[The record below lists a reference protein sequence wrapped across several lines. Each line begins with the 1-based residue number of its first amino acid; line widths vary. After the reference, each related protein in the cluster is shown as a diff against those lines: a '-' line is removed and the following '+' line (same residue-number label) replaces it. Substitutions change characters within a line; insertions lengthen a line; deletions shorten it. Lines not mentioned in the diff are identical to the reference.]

1 MRRRRASI
9 KLEDFL
15 RRRPRRNR
23 LAWALGLVLFI
34 ALVVLDRSGGL
45 RVVLP
50 TQDATAGH
58 VQGPDLERYD
68 GRAFRVLR
76 VVDGDTLDIDAPDGR
91 HGKTRVRIWGID
103 APEIAHPPHTTITQ
117 PYGRE
122 AADYLE
128 RRVAGQSVKLLL
140 EPSRLRDRY
149 DRLLAHVEL
158 ASGPLVAEELIGE
171 GLATADDRWNH
182 RYRDHF
188 ARAESEAKRRRI
200 GIWGQKMQSKAE

>member
-1 MRRRRASI
+1 M
-9 KLEDFL
+9 

-34 ALVVLDRSGGL
+34 ALVVLDRAGGL
-45 RVVLP
+45 LVVLP
-50 TQDATAGH
+50 SQDPTSGQ
-58 VQGPDLERYD
+58 VQGLDLERYD
-68 GRAFRVLR
+68 GQTFRVLR

-128 RRVAGQSVKLLL
+128 RRVAGQTVKLVL

-158 ASGPLVAEELIGE
+158 ASGPLVAQELIDE

-182 RYRDHF
+182 RYRDRF
-188 ARAESEAKRRRI
+188 ARAESEAKRRRV
-200 GIWGQKMQSKAE
+200 GIWGPKVQSKAE